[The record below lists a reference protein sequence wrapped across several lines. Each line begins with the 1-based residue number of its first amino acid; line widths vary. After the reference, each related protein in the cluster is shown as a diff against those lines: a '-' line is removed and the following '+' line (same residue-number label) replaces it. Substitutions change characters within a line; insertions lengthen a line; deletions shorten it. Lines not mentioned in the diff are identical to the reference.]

1 MIYQCYLVII
11 DRCISSPGHGKDVVD
26 GLNVVY
32 KCYIYQLMSNVQ
44 LNGSKI
50 FDSQMQMRTGNHKY
64 DASLADEFQQHLT
77 KEHFQKW
84 CF

>member
-1 MIYQCYLVII
+1 
-11 DRCISSPGHGKDVVD
+11 
-26 GLNVVY
+26 
-32 KCYIYQLMSNVQ
+32 MSNVQ
-44 LNGSKI
+44 LPGSKI
-50 FDSQMQMRTGNHKY
+50 FDSQMKMRTGNHKY